1 MPSLNELVS
10 KNETLEDKVIEINNK
25 KVTIKSYLPIEEKY
39 SLIMDLINVVAQED
53 YHYLNTLQEDILIT
67 ILIIKYYTDI
77 NLDGNQNMAEIY
89 DLACTSGLWHK
100 IEEAIPASELSFV
113 LDNAYDILDNYFEYR
128 NSALGIME
136 ALIQNG
142 NELNNNVEE
151 LQKNLTEGKGVEFL
165 KEVMEKMG

>member
-1 MPSLNELVS
+1 MPNLNELIV
-10 KNETLEDKVIEINNK
+10 KDKILENKEIEVNGQKV
-25 KVTIKSYLPIEEKY
+25 VIKTYLPIEEKY

-67 ILIIKYYTDI
+67 ILIIKYYTNIDL
-77 NLDGNQNMAEIY
+77 NENQNMAEIY

-113 LDNAYDILDNYFEYR
+113 VDNAYDILDNYFEYR

-136 ALIQNG
+136 ALIKNG
-142 NELNNNVEE
+142 EELSGNVEE
-151 LQKNLTEGKGVEFL
+151 LQKNLNEGKGVEFL